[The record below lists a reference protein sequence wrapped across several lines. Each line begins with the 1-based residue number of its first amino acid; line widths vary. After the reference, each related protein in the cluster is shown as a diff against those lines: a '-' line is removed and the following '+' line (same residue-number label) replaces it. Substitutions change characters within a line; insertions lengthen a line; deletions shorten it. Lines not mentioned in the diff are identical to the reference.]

1 VIAATLVV
9 ACLTAAAAAA
19 AKPGTWLDLTH
30 PFDAATIYWPT
41 EKGFEFDPG
50 ANGPTAKGYYYA
62 ANRFTTAEHGGTHLD
77 APRHFSATGQTS
89 DAIPVERLV
98 GDAHLM
104 DRTVLAAIDNADV
117 PGCFTHLFVLREGRL
132 ETAGPADPG
141 AFAAG
146 RTWTYAIV
154 CRGAAEAA
162 ARVLEQRGGGVRA
175 VDADTVTIMVDSER
189 SGPADAVAAVV
200 RAGIAVE
207 RAGYQPPW
215 PAQLIR

>member
-1 VIAATLVV
+1 MGIYKNGRVDIIPNDQGNRITPSYV
-9 ACLTAAAAAA
+9 AWD
-19 AKPGTWLDLTH
+19 G
-30 PFDAATIYWPT
+30 
-41 EKGFEFDPG
+41 E
-50 ANGPTAKGYYYA
+50 
-62 ANRFTTAEHGGTHLD
+62 
-77 APRHFSATGQTS
+77 
-89 DAIPVERLV
+89 ERLV

-132 ETAGPADPG
+132 ETAGLADPG

-175 VDADTVTIMVDSER
+175 VDADTVTITVDSER
-189 SGPADAVAAVV
+189 SAPADAVAAVV